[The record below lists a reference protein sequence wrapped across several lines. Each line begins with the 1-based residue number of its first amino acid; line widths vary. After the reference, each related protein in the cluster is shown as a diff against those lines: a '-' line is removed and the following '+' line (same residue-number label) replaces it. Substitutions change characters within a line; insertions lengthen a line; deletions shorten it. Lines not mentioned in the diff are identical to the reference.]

1 MLVLSAVVEDDS
13 DATASATSAAA
24 TAAAAAAAAP
34 ATPGEASRSPV
45 TGKRTL
51 KNIKTMFFVGTEV
64 SWLLL
69 CLCVCI

>member
-24 TAAAAAAAAP
+24 TAAAAAAAP